1 MPHTGPMCNVR
12 PASGGHVQFKR
23 LRFKAVVKSILVV
36 VMEVMVVVLGSL
48 DTPRLSRQFLLK
60 EHLSPL
66 PLQQLKLSTIPSMA
80 SLATKS
86 RSTSSLV
93 PSAQSSTPIPAIGTS
108 PEKTSA
114 IPPTGAIAGGAVAG
128 IGILVIGPLIFCF
141 YQKRRPKESFT
152 TQQWATSYDQQR

>member
-1 MPHTGPMCNVR
+1 
-12 PASGGHVQFKR
+12 
-23 LRFKAVVKSILVV
+23 
-36 VMEVMVVVLGSL
+36 
-48 DTPRLSRQFLLK
+48 
-60 EHLSPL
+60 
-66 PLQQLKLSTIPSMA
+66 MA

-108 PEKTSA
+108 PEKTSS

-141 YQKRRPKESFT
+141 CQKRLQRKALQYNNGQPAMINNGSDHSAFMVKTDEFHQKKAIAAERYYANQPILLSG
-152 TQQWATSYDQQR
+152 QKVVKYTSLRTSSPPFSPALPPYQSGQVSPNLNLHEMGSPNL